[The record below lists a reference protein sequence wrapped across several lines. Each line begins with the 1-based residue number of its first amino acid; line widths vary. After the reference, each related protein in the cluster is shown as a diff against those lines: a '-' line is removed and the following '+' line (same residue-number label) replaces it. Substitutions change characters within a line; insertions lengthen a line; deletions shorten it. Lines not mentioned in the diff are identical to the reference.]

1 VAIAVARVGLAAD
14 PPEPPPRGLLPLLR
28 FARLPDQALAAA
40 RKVIDDDEGFR
51 RRVCRATT
59 EELVGR
65 ASWLFLDRPDGWEEE
80 LGWLAAAAEEAV
92 GAAEETRADAK
103 LRRRVAMLEAGLS
116 GQADELVRLRAE
128 LALAKDQ
135 RADERR
141 ARRLAE
147 SDAGRLRRTTD
158 ELATEVD
165 DLRRRQSVAPE
176 SPESAEEGVRPPPP
190 ALLEV
195 ESEPPPP
202 VIDAAGL
209 AELLA
214 EAVRAAAALSEVL
227 ADAEAMVLPAP
238 DAASPRL
245 VSRARPPGPRRRS
258 GEVER
263 RRPTPLPPGTFDDS
277 VEAAGHLVR
286 VEGVRV
292 LVDGYNVTKSARP
305 ELALSEQRRWLTDAA
320 VELAARTGARVELVF
335 DGADERP
342 SAPANLGRRQ
352 GVQVRFS
359 AEGVEADDL
368 LLELIEGLPRHV
380 PVVVASDDRRV
391 RDGAERRGANVVS
404 TAQLLTVLGRPPS

>member
-1 VAIAVARVGLAAD
+1 
-14 PPEPPPRGLLPLLR
+14 
-28 FARLPDQALAAA
+28 
-40 RKVIDDDEGFR
+40 
-51 RRVCRATT
+51 
-59 EELVGR
+59 
-65 ASWLFLDRPDGWEEE
+65 
-80 LGWLAAAAEEAV
+80 
-92 GAAEETRADAK
+92 
-103 LRRRVAMLEAGLS
+103 
-116 GQADELVRLRAE
+116 
-128 LALAKDQ
+128 
-135 RADERR
+135 
-141 ARRLAE
+141 
-147 SDAGRLRRTTD
+147 
-158 ELATEVD
+158 
-165 DLRRRQSVAPE
+165 
-176 SPESAEEGVRPPPP
+176 
-190 ALLEV
+190 
-195 ESEPPPP
+195 
-202 VIDAAGL
+202 
-209 AELLA
+209 
-214 EAVRAAAALSEVL
+214 
-227 ADAEAMVLPAP
+227 
-238 DAASPRL
+238 
-245 VSRARPPGPRRRS
+245 
-258 GEVER
+258 VER

>member
-1 VAIAVARVGLAAD
+1 MAIAVARVGLAAD

-103 LRRRVAMLEAGLS
+103 LRRRVTTLEASLS
-116 GQADELVRLRAE
+116 RQADELLRLRAE
-128 LALAKDQ
+128 LSLAKEQ

-147 SDAGRLRRTTD
+147 SDAGRLRRTTE

-165 DLRRRQSVAPE
+165 DLRLHPSVV
-176 SPESAEEGVRPPPP
+176 PESAEEGDRPPSPLPP
-190 ALLEV
+190 EV
-195 ESEPPPP
+195 ESEPPAPI
-202 VIDAAGL
+202 VDAAGL
-209 AELLA
+209 AELLV
-214 EAVRAAAALSEVL
+214 EAARAAGNLSEVL
-227 ADAEAMVLPAP
+227 ADAEAMVLPAL
-238 DAASPRL
+238 DAGSPRL
-245 VSRARPPGPRRRS
+245 APRTGAPESKRR
-258 GEVER
+258 GKGVER

-305 ELALSEQRRWLTDAA
+305 ELTLSEQRRWLTDAA

-342 SAPANLGRRQ
+342 SAPADLGRRQ

-368 LLELIEGLPRHV
+368 LLELIESLPRQV